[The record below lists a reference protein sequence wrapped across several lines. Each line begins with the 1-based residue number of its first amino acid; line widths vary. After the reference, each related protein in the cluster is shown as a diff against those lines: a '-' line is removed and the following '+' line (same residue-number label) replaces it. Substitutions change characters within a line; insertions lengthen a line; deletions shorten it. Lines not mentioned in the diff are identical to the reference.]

1 MPFSIFKKK
10 KKADDLE
17 EFDIVDDNGV
27 ITNNIENTRLS
38 DITEEESIKT
48 ENATESEDN
57 NSEDKT
63 DTGDNADDEES
74 SFSFESDILSFDV
87 SKFFNSITDQS
98 ACEFFRYKDIVDNE
112 FVNEIAT
119 DIRSIPVKNCFKRLI
134 EMWNTPQE
142 ESYYVNE
149 GL

>member
-1 MPFSIFKKK
+1 MPFSIFKK

-17 EFDIVDDNGV
+17 EFDIVDDNGI
-27 ITNNIENTRLS
+27 ITNNMENAQLS

-57 NSEDKT
+57 NDSEDKT

-98 ACEFFRYKDIVDNE
+98 ACEFLRYKDIIDND
-112 FVNEIAT
+112 FVNEIAN
-119 DIRSIPVKNCFKRLI
+119 DIRSIPVKSCFQRII

-142 ESYYVNE
+142 EGYYVNE